1 MNHLREN
8 ATRIVIMKNKPSR
21 KSYRFI
27 NIDGSI
33 NLRDFG
39 GYPTTD
45 GKTVR
50 SGLLFRCGALSGISE
65 SAYSKFSELDIGVI
79 CDLRSHMEAEEMPTP
94 SEPPFDCRVHIPIWP
109 GSSDQFR
116 ESVQNSRPEP
126 SEFIQ
131 FMRNVTRD
139 IARDHVQAYKALVA
153 QLIATDR
160 GFLLHCSAG
169 KDRTGFGA
177 AIILKALNVADET
190 IFEDYLL
197 SNQASEL
204 GENMKKRMNE
214 QASEEDGINF
224 QPNED
229 TIAILSGV
237 RKEYLETAFKEI
249 DDHYGGISGYLESIG
264 ISDHE
269 LSLLRR
275 RLVS

>member
-8 ATRIVIMKNKPSR
+8 TTRIVIMKNKPSR

-27 NIDGSI
+27 DIDGSI

-39 GYPTTD
+39 GYATTD

-50 SGLLFRCGALSGISE
+50 SGLLFRCGALSEISE
-65 SAYSKFSELDIGVI
+65 SAYSKFSELDISVI

-94 SEPPFDCRVHIPIWP
+94 SEPPFDCRIHIPIWP

-116 ESVQNSRPEP
+116 ESVQNSLPEP

-139 IARDHVQAYKALVA
+139 IARDHIQAYKALVA
-153 QLIATDR
+153 ELIATDR

-177 AIILKALNVADET
+177 AIILKALNVADDT

-204 GENMKKRMNE
+204 GENMKKRMVE
-214 QASEEDGINF
+214 RSAEDGINF
-224 QPNED
+224 LPNDD

-237 RKEYLETAFKEI
+237 RREYLEAAFKEI
-249 DDHYGGISGYLESIG
+249 DVHYGGISGYLESIG
-264 ISDHE
+264 VNDREVSQ
-269 LSLLRR
+269 LRR